1 MMLLESWVQTPLAQ
15 ALGWT
20 LFHSLWEGVLAA
32 AALAAALCV
41 IRSSRARYIA
51 GCVAL
56 LAVLAG
62 FGLTFARV
70 AAQLQS
76 RHATTERARTKR
88 VPQGFE
94 EPADVAKN
102 TAQLTLGGML
112 PWLAPFW
119 IAGVLLFYLRNLAG
133 WTAAHRLRRIGVY
146 DAPDLWQEQL
156 NRLGTR
162 LRLSRPVALLE
173 SCLAEAPVVIGHV
186 RPVILMPIGLLAGM
200 PAGQVEMILLHE
212 LAHIRRYDYLA
223 NLLQTSVEGLLFYHP
238 AVWWISGVI
247 RAERE
252 NCCDD
257 LALSANG
264 DAHEYAIALA
274 ALERNRSAAGETAL
288 AATGGNLVKRIRR
301 LLGQPEGPR
310 PALTPVLSA
319 GIVTIAAAVA
329 LAAWQSKPAE
339 PSSAAVPAMKLLAQ
353 VQEPASLNAA
363 ASPYD
368 RWLNEDV
375 AYIITDQERAAFKGL
390 QSDPE
395 REHFIEQFW
404 QRRNPT
410 PDSSENKFKEEHY
423 RRIAYANKRFASRAT
438 PGWKTDRGR
447 IYITFGPPDEID
459 SHPSGGAY
467 IRPPKEGGGQ
477 AMTYPFEEWVYRYIE
492 GVGKDVM
499 MTFVDATMTGEYRMT
514 RDPSEKETIV
524 LRPDR
529 FSSLGPGWQATVE
542 ITQDRRM
549 LVGIPIDFDAP
560 QYSIIGTTLAADGHT
575 SQVEFTAGVSLCKN
589 SPGTLGC
596 LAQPMFHFTGTRQM
610 EPGSYEFKAIVKA
623 PAGARE
629 KTYTVHFQVN

>member
-1 MMLLESWVQTPLAQ
+1 MTLLESWVQTPLAQ

-41 IRSSRARYIA
+41 IHSSRVRYIA

-76 RHATTERARTKR
+76 RHATMERAQATR
-88 VPQGFE
+88 VPQDFD
-94 EPADVAKN
+94 EPSDVAKN
-102 TAQLTLGGML
+102 TAQLTLGGIL

-133 WTAAHRLRRIGVY
+133 WTAAHRLRRIGVCG
-146 DAPDLWQEQL
+146 APDVWQEEL

-162 LRLSRPVALLE
+162 LHLSRPVALLE

-257 LALSANG
+257 LAVSANG

-301 LLGQPEGPR
+301 LLGQPEGRR
-310 PALTPVLSA
+310 PALTPVFSA

-329 LAAWQSKPAE
+329 MAAWQSKPAE
-339 PSSAAVPAMKLLAQ
+339 PSPAGAHVKLLAQ

-375 AYIITDQERAAFKGL
+375 VYIITDQERAAFKSL

-404 QRRNPT
+404 QRRSPT
-410 PDSSENKFKEEHY
+410 PDSPENKFKEEHY

-438 PGWKTDRGR
+438 IGWKTDRGR
-447 IYITFGPPDEID
+447 IYITYGPPDEID
-459 SHPSGGAY
+459 SHPSGGPY
-467 IRPPKEGGGQ
+467 TRPPKEGGGQ
-477 AMTYPFEEWVYRYIE
+477 AITYPFEEWVYRYIE
-492 GVGKDVM
+492 GVGNDVTM
-499 MTFVDATMTGEYRMT
+499 AFVDPTMTGDYRMT
-514 RDPSEKETIV
+514 MDPSEKETI
-524 LRPDR
+524 LRRPFR
-529 FSSLGPGWQATVE
+529 FSSPGPGWQATVE
-542 ITQDRRM
+542 ITHDRRM
-549 LVGIPIDFDAP
+549 LVSVPIDFDAP
-560 QYSIIGTTLAADGHT
+560 QYSITGTTRSADG
-575 SQVEFTAGVSLCKN
+575 SGSRVEFTAGVSLCKN

-596 LAQPMFHFTGTRQM
+596 LAQPMFHVNGTRQI
-610 EPGSYEFKAIVKA
+610 EPGDYEFQAIVKA